1 MKENEKEVEGVGD
14 YGDVGGWSNGDG
26 GGVVMVRVKV
36 VVVDRETQEV
46 VVMME
51 L

>member
-1 MKENEKEVEGVGD
+1 MKENEKKVERVGD
-14 YGDVGGWSNGDG
+14 YGDVGGWRSGDG
-26 GGVVMVRVKV
+26 GGVVMVRVNVMV
-36 VVVDRETQEV
+36 VERETQEV

>member
-1 MKENEKEVEGVGD
+1 MKENEKEVERVGD
-14 YGDVGGWSNGDG
+14 YGNVKGWGSGDG
-26 GGVVMVRVKV
+26 GGVVMVSMKV
-36 VVVDRETQEV
+36 VVVERETQEV